1 MRLALVVVDDVS
13 IAPESGNAA
22 AQFSAWGTSGLT
34 QLRLRCVGTEP
45 AFPQLLR
52 VTR

>member
-22 AQFSAWGTSGLT
+22 AQFSAGGTGGLT
-34 QLRLRCVGTEP
+34 QLRLRYVGTDP
-45 AFPQLLR
+45 VISWLLR